1 MTGDPPIGTE
11 DVFPK
16 ADPDETPEER
26 QVRIARQS
34 SPGVA
39 APAGM
44 NDTMDSGTAQADA
57 IVRRESGVTDFSQAE
72 TEDRAG
78 EYQIEDYPG
87 QDDPSSAAGMR
98 RNDFMDNSP
107 GTTVARG
114 INDFVEGAE
123 RLVDGDDNVD
133 TGGNPRSRR

>member
-26 QVRIARQS
+26 QSRIARQS
-34 SPGVA
+34 SPGLANPA
-39 APAGM
+39 AMGS
-44 NDTMDSGTAQADA
+44 TMDSGTTRADA

-72 TEDRAG
+72 SEDRAG

-98 RNDFMDNSP
+98 RNDLVDDSP
-107 GTTVARG
+107 GNVAARG
-114 INDFVEGAE
+114 INDLVQGAE
-123 RLVDGDDNVD
+123 RLIDGDTD
-133 TGGNPRSRR
+133 TDADRRSRR